1 MPAHLRVLTLNCWG
15 ISYLV
20 PKVPERFHAIG
31 EELATGKYD
40 LVALQEVWSVAL
52 YEQLVSQVEDVL
64 PYHHY
69 FYSGWNGS
77 GVCMFSKHPIIGV
90 YQYRFTLNGHAHKL
104 FHLDWYGGKVVGL
117 CRIQYAGTEINFY
130 ASHTHAEY
138 DHDNDEY
145 KAHRVSQAFELS
157 QFIRYTGHSSDMN
170 ILAGD
175 LNNQPFELGLKII
188 QSNTGMEDSWLTA
201 EHKNSED
208 SGLTCNSAAND
219 YSTGNPDPPMRL
231 DYVFYKGSARCRVK
245 CVHCETTM
253 HKVPGKPFNY
263 SDHEGVLAH
272 LELEKVSEPSDDN
285 PGNSANLPDIPQHDD
300 LLREAVT
307 IMDEAIAST
316 ASVRWFY
323 GAVLLLSFLLFLL
336 ISSLPLPFILT
347 LLLNLLLA
355 FGILWSFWMGVVVT
369 ETERRGLLATRTS
382 MQVLLQGSEKKRN

>member
-1 MPAHLRVLTLNCWG
+1 MVMG
-15 ISYLV
+15 ISFV
-20 PKVPERFHAIG
+20 APKVSERFHAIG

-40 LVALQEVWSVAL
+40 LVALQEVWSEAL
-52 YEQLVSQVEDVL
+52 YEKLVSQVEDVL

-77 GVCMFSKHPIIGV
+77 GVCVFSKHPIIGAC
-90 YQYRFTLNGHAHKL
+90 QYRFTLNGHAHKL
-104 FHLDWYGGKVVGL
+104 FHADWYGGKVVGL

-138 DHDNDEY
+138 NHDNDEY
-145 KAHRVSQAFELS
+145 RAHRVSQAFELS
-157 QFIRYTGHSSDMN
+157 QFIRYTGQSADVN

-188 QSNTGMEDSWLTA
+188 QSNSGMEDAWLTA

-208 SGLTCNSAAND
+208 SGMTCGCPENEFNS
-219 YSTGNPDPPMRL
+219 GCGHPPMRI
-231 DYVFYKGSARCRVK
+231 DYVFYKGSARCSVK

-272 LELEKVSEPSDDN
+272 LELEMGSGTSEESPAN
-285 PGNSANLPDIPQHDD
+285 CANLDD
-300 LLREAVT
+300 VPLRDDHLREAIT
-307 IMDEAIAST
+307 IMEEAIACT

-323 GAVLLLSFLLFLL
+323 AVVLLLCLILILLLP
-336 ISSLPLPFILT
+336 SLPLPILLT
-347 LLLNLLLA
+347 SLLNLLSVL
-355 FGILWSFWMGVVVT
+355 GIGWSFWMGAVVT

-382 MQVLLQGSEKKRN
+382 MQVLLRGSGKKRN

>member
-1 MPAHLRVLTLNCWG
+1 MKKIQTVIHC
-15 ISYLV
+15 
-20 PKVPERFHAIG
+20 H
-31 EELATGKYD
+31 
-40 LVALQEVWSVAL
+40 
-52 YEQLVSQVEDVL
+52 
-64 PYHHY
+64 
-69 FYSGWNGS
+69 GWNGS
-77 GVCMFSKHPIIGV
+77 GVCVFSKHPIVDV

-104 FHLDWYGGKVVGL
+104 LHADWYGGKLVGL

-138 DHDNDEY
+138 NPDNDEY

-157 QFIRYTGHSSDMN
+157 QFIRGITYIASNVSERIHAIGEELATGKYDLVALQEVWVEALYEQLVSQVEDVLPYHHYFYRHMSQSADVN

-188 QSNTGMEDSWLTA
+188 QSNTGMEDAWPSA
-201 EHKNSED
+201 EHKNADD
-208 SGLTCNSAAND
+208 SGMTCWCSENNYNSGCPEA
-219 YSTGNPDPPMRL
+219 PMRI

-285 PGNSANLPDIPQHDD
+285 PGDTEHLPDIPLRDD
-300 LLREAVT
+300 NLREAVT
-307 IMDEAIAST
+307 IMDEAIIST

-323 GAVLLLSFLLFLL
+323 AAVLFLSVLLLLLP
-336 ISSLPLPFILT
+336 SSLSLPILLT
-347 LLLNLLLA
+347 SLTNLLAA
-355 FGILWSFWMGVVVT
+355 FGMLWSFWMGAVVT
-369 ETERRGLLATRTS
+369 ETERRGLLATRSS
-382 MQVLLQGSEKKRN
+382 MQVLLAGSVKKRN